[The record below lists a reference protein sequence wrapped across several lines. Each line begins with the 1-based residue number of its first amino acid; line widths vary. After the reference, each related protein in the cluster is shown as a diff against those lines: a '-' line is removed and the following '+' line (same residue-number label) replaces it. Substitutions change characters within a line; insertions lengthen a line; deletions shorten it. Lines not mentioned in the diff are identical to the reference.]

1 MLAEA
6 FYPIDRDTI
15 IPSPLARFDSAG
27 PAGAPAIVLVHGS
40 VVTRKMWFP
49 QMKALSDSYHV
60 LAPDLPGHGVR
71 SNEPFTMDGA
81 VKAVYEAVNAG
92 GGQALLVGI
101 SLGGYV
107 AMAFARRY
115 PARVP
120 GLVVASASRDMTG
133 FTGRWM
139 RLVGTAIPRVVSER
153 SLVSRAAQSLEKQ
166 LPTAIANR
174 VIDGGLHGRTGLSA
188 FTELAG
194 TDFRAMLRK
203 IPAPVLF
210 LNGENDRSFRAD
222 EAAFVEAAPYGKL
235 QVIPGAGHLSNLI
248 AAEAF
253 SAAVRGFAQAVDW

>member
-15 IPSPLARFDSAG
+15 IPSPLAKFDSAG
-27 PAGAPAIVLVHGS
+27 PANAPAIVLVHGS
-40 VVTRKMWFP
+40 AVTRKMWFP

-71 SNEPFTMDGA
+71 SHQPFTMDA
-81 VKAVYEAVNAG
+81 AIQTVYEAMNAG
-92 GGQALLVGI
+92 GGQALVVGI

-107 AMAFARRY
+107 ATAFARRF

-120 GLVVASASRDMTG
+120 GVVVASASRDMTG
-133 FTGRWM
+133 LNGRWM
-139 RLVGTAIPRVVSER
+139 QLIGMTLPRVMSE
-153 SLVSRAAQSLEKQ
+153 SALASRAAQTLEQQ
-166 LPTAIANR
+166 LPTPIANR
-174 VIDGGLHGRTGLSA
+174 VIDGGLHGKNGLSA

-222 EAAFVEAAPYGKL
+222 EAAFAQEAPYGKL
-235 QVIPGAGHLSNLI
+235 RIIPGAGHLSNLT

-253 SAAVRGFAQAVDW
+253 SAAVRDFAQAVDW